1 VTISVE
7 AVNVPDVVAEVR
19 ATFGRYEAAL
29 IANDVAAL
37 NEFFWASAH
46 TVRLGLA
53 EHGYG
58 IKSIAAQRAD
68 MPAVHPQR
76 RLGKVV
82 ITTLGEDLASVTAE
96 FSAPDSARI
105 GRQTQIWACFA
116 EGWRI
121 VSAHV
126 STVDPS
132 VARSCDSE

>member
-1 VTISVE
+1 MTISVE
-7 AVNVPDVVAEVR
+7 AVNVPDVVGEVR
-19 ATFGRYEAAL
+19 AVLERYESAL
-29 IANDVAAL
+29 IANDVAVL

-58 IKSIAAQRAD
+58 SKSIAAQRAR
-68 MPAVHPQR
+68 MAAVHPQR

-82 ITTLGEDLASVTAE
+82 ITTLGNDLASVTAE

-105 GRQTQIWACFA
+105 GRQTQVWARFA

-126 STVDPS
+126 STVDAT